1 MENEYVYDYESIC
14 EFNYSDDITSAFASI
29 STCYENGEP
38 NNKYRYVYDI
48 EIFNP
53 TTLQTVAHTR
63 AENLYNLELCK
74 HMFTSFVSNYIKP
87 ESKVN

>member
-14 EFNYSDDITSAFASI
+14 EFNYSDDTTSAFASI
-29 STCYENGEP
+29 STCYENGKP

-53 TTLQTVAHTR
+53 GTLQTVSHTR
-63 AENLYNLELCK
+63 TENIYSLDTCNRLFK
-74 HMFTSFVSNYIKP
+74 SFVDKYIKT
-87 ESKVN
+87 ESEN